1 MKIQQENYWDVLGD
15 IKPLLIKH
23 WEDIALDKD
32 AVKLDPSWEMYDYL
46 ANHGNIHVTTVRN
59 DDGVMVGY
67 CVYILSRAMHYAT
80 ETYADGDIFWLD
92 PDYRKGTIG
101 IRMLKAAEKSLATLG
116 VTKVLNKVKLHK
128 DVGKIFEHLGYSA
141 IERVYAKRIA

>member
-67 CVYILSRAMHYAT
+67 CVYYALRNR
-80 ETYADGDIFWLD
+80 DIRRW
-92 PDYRKGTIG
+92 
-101 IRMLKAAEKSLATLG
+101 
-116 VTKVLNKVKLHK
+116 
-128 DVGKIFEHLGYSA
+128 
-141 IERVYAKRIA
+141 